1 MDALSQAL
9 SLKTTIDEAFAAR
22 GLVPVA
28 MNRADVDGI
37 AIIRTL
43 YESEDAPG
51 EAPPMVIKIEVQFE
65 AEVQVMELEA
75 DDPWIGL

>member
-37 AIIRTL
+37 AIIRKRRGRRTGVS
-43 YESEDAPG
+43 Y
-51 EAPPMVIKIEVQFE
+51 
-65 AEVQVMELEA
+65 
-75 DDPWIGL
+75 